1 MAHLSI
7 GMDKAEHRQN
17 TNHQQM
23 KSPEATGTAPPTATT
38 ATTAAVTATA
48 ATGATDTAATEPQ
61 T

>member
-1 MAHLSI
+1 MY
-7 GMDKAEHRQN
+7 KAEHRQN

-38 ATTAAVTATA
+38 ATTATVTATAATATA